1 MTVTNSPRRR
11 TSRRRGSPSPA
22 PCSPPSSPR
31 GPSLRRRDDVQH
43 VMRPPQPYMKQIKL
57 HPSGCQQWSS
67 QIVTGGGVYMA
78 YASTL
83 TTYVYDVR
91 DFSLISIL
99 GGNDCNVHSILW
111 HPTNPHRVRVLSTNG
126 RGSEWD
132 VRSEHR

>member
-1 MTVTNSPRRR
+1 MTATNSPQRR
-11 TSRRRGSPSPA
+11 SRRRRSPSPA
-22 PCSPPSSPR
+22 PCSPPPSPR
-31 GPSLRRRDDVQH
+31 GASLRRIDDVRH

-91 DFSLISIL
+91 DFSLVTIL

-111 HPTNPHRVRVLSTNG
+111 HPTNPHRIR
-126 RGSEWD
+126 
-132 VRSEHR
+132 